1 MRIVVTRLKTFFFNR
16 RFREGVVVASRNTTS
31 LAHSSMSPT
40 AFPAEACAEARAVL
54 ATPLFEVLRAVT
66 SKKDTPA
73 HLGRQGQKPKVVTL
87 EHNTTLSDALETL
100 ARHRILGAPVLIQ
113 PDPLHADESCH
124 DVHYDD
130 SAGRER
136 PVLLGFFDVGDAL
149 RELVRALPPEEEP
162 EKVPVPPPR
171 ADESPQVV
179 LPAKHG
185 RNVLS
190 WMRVLDAVERQVANA
205 KLISLLGDDAELLY
219 RADANAEGHTFV
231 QTISKGFL
239 DKKSANGAVHRIA
252 IFDGTGEITQIMTM
266 SDAVQYIASNVLSLK
281 TLCKMSL
288 QDLGF
293 VGDERSGSTSTKQ
306 KLVAVPPTTPAIE
319 AFAMMCASGVSGVG
333 VLDDV
338 GVLIANL
345 SVSDV
350 RCIQPEHFGVLGLPV
365 AEFLALLHGTSY
377 AGFSGAYVRLSQ
389 IQAHCLPV
397 LVPEETVTSACLT
410 IRD

>member
-1 MRIVVTRLKTFFFNR
+1 MWP
-16 RFREGVVVASRNTTS
+16 AS
-31 LAHSSMSPT
+31 
-40 AFPAEACAEARAVL
+40 E
-54 ATPLFEVLRAVT
+54 PLLR
-66 SKKDTPA
+66 
-73 HLGRQGQKPKVVTL
+73 
-87 EHNTTLSDALETL
+87 
-100 ARHRILGAPVLIQ
+100 
-113 PDPLHADESCH
+113 
-124 DVHYDD
+124 
-130 SAGRER
+130 
-136 PVLLGFFDVGDAL
+136 
-149 RELVRALPPEEEP
+149 
-162 EKVPVPPPR
+162 VPVPPPR

-185 RNVLS
+185 RNMLS

-219 RADANAEGHTFV
+219 RADENAEGHTFV

-252 IFDGTGEITQIMTM
+252 IFDSTGEITQIMTM
-266 SDAVQYIASNVLSLK
+266 SDAVRYIASNVLSLK

-397 LVPEETVTSACLT
+397 LVPEETVTSACLP